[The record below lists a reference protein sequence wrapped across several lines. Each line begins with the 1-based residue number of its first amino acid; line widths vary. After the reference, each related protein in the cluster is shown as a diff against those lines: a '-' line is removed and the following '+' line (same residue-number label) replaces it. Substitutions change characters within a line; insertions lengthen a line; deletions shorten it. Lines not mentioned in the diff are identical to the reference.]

1 VLPLYETLLDYER
14 ARAWR
19 APPSLR
25 FSTCEPKVTR
35 DAIVLPGVLANE
47 SVVAVE
53 VVVFPAFLALRCTD
67 GALVPR
73 PPAPGGPP
81 RPPPVPPPPLR
92 FDLPPRERVEYEG
105 RLSLADFTFEH
116 GHVAELEWTFTW
128 WTPPCPT
135 GLVRVVLP

>member
-1 VLPLYETLLDYER
+1 MLPIYETLLDYER

-25 FSTCEPKVTR
+25 FSVAEPRVTL
-35 DAIVLPGVLANE
+35 DAIFLPGVLANE
-47 SVVAVE
+47 GDVAVE

-67 GALVPR
+67 GVLVLR

-81 RPPPVPPPPLR
+81 RSPPVPPPPLR

-105 RLSLADFTFEH
+105 RLALADFTFER
-116 GHVAELEWTFTW
+116 GAATELEWRFTW
-128 WTPPCPT
+128 WTQPCPT